1 MTRIASQFSIVLL
14 ASLAF
19 STSACA
25 AETET
30 PSPTNAPTA
39 IASVVKASFDAP
51 ASAWRDVDPENLLII
66 DTDYGQIGVE
76 LYPEIAPKHVAQIKA
91 LTRQSFYD
99 MITFHRVI
107 DGFMNQT
114 GDPKGDGTGDSSLP
128 DIEAEFKFRRPPSM
142 AIELIDA
149 RKTPTGEVGVG
160 FYKALPVASQPAA
173 QAMLTKDGKVEAYG
187 LHCSGVTSMARSQNP
202 NSGNSQFFLMRG
214 TAEHLDREYSI
225 WGSTVYGREHLTRF
239 KIGTKGD
246 NLSFVPDVMKKVRI
260 AADIP
265 EGERPR
271 IQTLKV
277 DSPAFD
283 QYLSTQKNTSG
294 GYPDIC
300 DITIPSRKL

>member
-114 GDPKGDGTGDSSLP
+114 GDP
-128 DIEAEFKFRRPPSM
+128 
-142 AIELIDA
+142 
-149 RKTPTGEVGVG
+149 
-160 FYKALPVASQPAA
+160 
-173 QAMLTKDGKVEAYG
+173 
-187 LHCSGVTSMARSQNP
+187 MARLKP
-202 NSGNSQFFLMRG
+202 
-214 TAEHLDREYSI
+214 TVSI
-225 WGSTVYGREHLTRF
+225 VL
-239 KIGTKGD
+239 
-246 NLSFVPDVMKKVRI
+246 
-260 AADIP
+260 A
-265 EGERPR
+265 
-271 IQTLKV
+271 
-277 DSPAFD
+277 
-283 QYLSTQKNTSG
+283 
-294 GYPDIC
+294 
-300 DITIPSRKL
+300 